1 MRSERLEDKNAKLK
15 TLLAE
20 VMLDSA
26 ILKDV
31 ASKNG
36 NAWREGPCVFN
47 PGDDRSSVDVDHGKT
62 EKWIKLT

>member
-31 ASKNG
+31 ASK
-36 NAWREGPCVFN
+36 
-47 PGDDRSSVDVDHGKT
+47 
-62 EKWIKLT
+62 KW